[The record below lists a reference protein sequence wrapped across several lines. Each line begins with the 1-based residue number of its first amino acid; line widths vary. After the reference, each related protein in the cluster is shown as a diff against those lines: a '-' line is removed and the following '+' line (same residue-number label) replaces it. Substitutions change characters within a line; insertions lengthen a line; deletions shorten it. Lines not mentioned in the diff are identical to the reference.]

1 MPTRGADEPRDDF
14 LSRCMS
20 DSKMVD
26 EFGNSDQRY
35 AVCVSY
41 ADKSSSASDTN
52 MASDED
58 VSVEAEMEYCESCS
72 SQDKCAETGQCNA
85 QAAEPSPSS
94 EETHQEYMTRCMEM
108 GYTEQQ
114 CMLAHEGHEFAAEK
128 DDEDEYVSVTI
139 DLEVGEIQAVL
150 EASTGNTLMEITGIA
165 FHEGFNKNGWSLTR
179 EAAEKVVEQMI
190 GADVTLN
197 HPKAREQ
204 GAGFT
209 RNMDGGV
216 DEAVVGVVQHAS
228 IHDLPE
234 GKWEV
239 RYVAHVVRTEL
250 FNALESGLWNRENYG
265 VSIGGTGI
273 PVSSS
278 EDGIIFGPR
287 FSFDH
292 LAIVHKPAYPRA
304 NIESVKRI
312 TPETEPI
319 MAGEILKYDSALD
332 EGHQQVIANMTDDVS
347 NNFEA
352 EMEAQASEIES
363 LKADLVMANARVN
376 EFMAEKE
383 ARAEEIRSG
392 LVSEAGELGMSGH
405 EDLSADTLSSLIAS
419 WREAH
424 PEPVPVEMAPVAEPQ
439 VASEQPAVASE
450 QPQAVV
456 ANYLNGSLL
465 ETNEDAYARAWNAWA
480 SAWNRTLAVAEKD
493 RMSAPNFTEMK
504 EMI

>member
-1 MPTRGADEPRDDF
+1 
-14 LSRCMS
+14 
-20 DSKMVD
+20 
-26 EFGNSDQRY
+26 
-35 AVCVSY
+35 
-41 ADKSSSASDTN
+41 
-52 MASDED
+52 
-58 VSVEAEMEYCESCS
+58 
-72 SQDKCAETGQCNA
+72 
-85 QAAEPSPSS
+85 
-94 EETHQEYMTRCMEM
+94 
-108 GYTEQQ
+108 
-114 CMLAHEGHEFAAEK
+114 
-128 DDEDEYVSVTI
+128 
-139 DLEVGEIQAVL
+139 
-150 EASTGNTLMEITGIA
+150 
-165 FHEGFNKNGWSLTR
+165 
-179 EAAEKVVEQMI
+179 
-190 GADVTLN
+190 
-197 HPKAREQ
+197 
-204 GAGFT
+204 
-209 RNMDGGV
+209 
-216 DEAVVGVVQHAS
+216 
-228 IHDLPE
+228 
-234 GKWEV
+234 
-239 RYVAHVVRTEL
+239 L

-278 EDGIIFGPR
+278 EDGIVFGPR

-319 MAGEILKYDSALD
+319 MAGEILKYDSPLD
-332 EGHQQVIANMTDDVS
+332 EEHQQVIANMTDDVS

-352 EMEAQASEIES
+352 DIEAQASEIES

-439 VASEQPAVASE
+439 VASEQPAVASA
-450 QPQAVV
+450 QPQSVV

-465 ETNEDAYARAWNAWA
+465 ETSEDAYARAWNAWA